1 MAGVVATAAPSPA
14 SAQTLEDAPAGVPG
28 SVDIGEVDP
37 FADPDSP
44 TRPPEPGPAVR
55 SAKPIPA
62 GVPKALELEAD
73 QQGFDAA
80 LQRFTARGNVTLLLA
95 GGRLQ
100 ADRLEYDSRNQ
111 VIWARGAVR
120 FARGNQYLQAS
131 LLRFNLLQGEGELE
145 DAYGVVDLRSS
156 EVDFDPDAP
165 LAVPFQGQQGTGLT
179 ARQRRLERERLQEE
193 LASSDLEQLRRE
205 REAKGTATQVQP
217 LAPPEPMAC
226 PPELPA
232 LRSRLPGPWSVTAWG
247 GQMSDATFGETFLF
261 SGAPRPEYLGGL
273 GFTRRLLDADPLA
286 LELDG
291 NVLFHTASRDRD
303 LKYALGVPED
313 ERDRAS
319 TDPQNFWEGTL
330 GIALRWWI
338 QPWISLAV
346 VEGVSLNSTVSDYER
361 TSWPNSTQ
369 FLNYLA
375 AEIAVNINPRWSL
388 VGRIHHRSGAYGTYS
403 GVEEGSNGYL
413 IGVRYSFGD
422 PVPQRQQEEQPPA
435 LGCPDPNRSSRERRL
450 PLEEQLEAVV
460 FDGPSAQQA
469 PAARPAAPDLS
480 ADGPSAAEQLRLRRQ
495 AIAAIDQRVTDV
507 LPREGL
513 GLSTSLGSN
522 DFDRLS
528 RREQQFSVST
538 PQNQLRALSQ
548 KADLVSGTITHW
560 RFQSPRLVITPDG
573 WRAGRLSFT
582 SDPFTPAQAWVD
594 AEDVVA
600 NQEED
605 GTTVI
610 VAQRNRLLLEN
621 KLPIPLSRT
630 VRFSPEEEEDSV
642 SNRWAL
648 LVDERDRDGI
658 YLQYTLPNR
667 RIGKRA
673 KLSLRPQFLIQRAF
687 EGETESYPEPNAKPG
702 APDISQ
708 PADAADLFGLDARLD
723 GEIAD
728 GSYNLR
734 SSISS
739 FNPNHLPNAVRASGI
754 YTQPLELPLLGSVQG
769 RAFSAY
775 RYRVWNG
782 SLGLQNIY
790 SAFGGSI
797 EKSGRLPELAG
808 LQSIY
813 FWRVEAG
820 NYQSNAFQSTDFTE
834 QFRGTAYGTLRLN
847 WPIWRGEALPL
858 TPEGAYRYSAVPIIP
873 GLNFEVVPYASLSS
887 YADGDNQNLLGI
899 SGGPSITLGH
909 FSRPFLDYTK
919 LAFYGS
925 VTAKSGE
932 SPFSFD
938 EFVDIGTLGV
948 NLTQQLVGPLV
959 LQASI
964 GYNVAGDSG
973 YYGEVTNAL
982 FGLQWQRRAYQI
994 EAYFS
999 PYTGMGG
1006 LRVRLND
1013 FGFKGT
1019 GVPFVPYDYSPV
1031 LRSVPGAEPSVR

>member
-1 MAGVVATAAPSPA
+1 M
-14 SAQTLEDAPAGVPG
+14 
-28 SVDIGEVDP
+28 
-37 FADPDSP
+37 P
-44 TRPPEPGPAVR
+44 TPTGPPKE
-55 SAKPIPA
+55 
-62 GVPKALELEAD
+62 LELDAD

-80 LQRFTARGNVTLLLA
+80 LQRFTARGNVTLLIA

-131 LLRFNLLQGEGELE
+131 LLRYNLLQGEGELE
-145 DAYGVVDLRSS
+145 DAYGVVDLLSS
-156 EVDFDPDAP
+156 ELDFDPDAP
-165 LAVPFQGQQGTGLT
+165 VAVGPQGPRGAALS
-179 ARQRRLERERLQEE
+179 ARQRRRERERLQEE

-205 REAKGTATQVQP
+205 REAKRSATEVQP
-217 LAPPEPMAC
+217 LGPSEPMAC
-226 PPELPA
+226 PPDLPT
-232 LRSRLPGPWSVTAWG
+232 LRSRLPGPWAVTAWG
-247 GQMSDATFGETFLF
+247 GQMTDATFGETFMF
-261 SGAPRPEYLGGL
+261 SGAQRPEYLGGL

-286 LELDG
+286 LELDA
-291 NVLFHTASRDRD
+291 NVLFHSASRDNN

-313 ERDRAS
+313 ERDNAS
-319 TDPQNFWEGTL
+319 TNPQNFWEGTL
-330 GIALRWWI
+330 GIGLRWWI

-346 VEGVSLNSTVSDYER
+346 VEGVSLNTTVSDYER
-361 TSWPNSTQ
+361 KSWPNSTQ

-375 AEIAVNINPRWSL
+375 AEIAVDINPRWSV

-413 IGVRYSFGD
+413 IGVRYSFGE
-422 PVPQRQQEEQPPA
+422 PPQPRLQEEQPPA
-435 LGCPDPNRSSRERRL
+435 LGCPDPNRSARQRRL

-469 PAARPAAPDLS
+469 PTSLPVRPDEAKEVVS
-480 ADGPSAAEQLRLRRQ
+480 ASEQLRQRRE
-495 AIAAIDQRVTDV
+495 AIAAIDQRVSDV
-507 LPREGL
+507 TPREGL
-513 GLSTSLGSN
+513 GISTSLGSS

-528 RREQQFSVST
+528 RREQQFSINT
-538 PQNQLRALSQ
+538 PQNQLRQLSQ

-560 RFQSPRLVITPDG
+560 RFQSPRMVITPDG

-594 AEDVVA
+594 AEQVVA
-600 NQEED
+600 SQEED

-610 VAQRNRLLLEN
+610 VAKRNRLLLEN

-630 VRFSPEEEEDSV
+630 VRFSPEEDEESV

-648 LVDERDRDGI
+648 MVDERDRDGI
-658 YLQYTLPNR
+658 YIQYALPNR
-667 RIGKRA
+667 RIGERGT
-673 KLSLRPQFLIQRAF
+673 LSLRPQFLIQRAF

-702 APDISQ
+702 APDIRQ
-708 PADAADLFGLDARLD
+708 PTDAADFFGLDARLD
-723 GEIAD
+723 GGIAD
-728 GSYNLR
+728 GIYNLR
-734 SSISS
+734 TSISS

-754 YTQPLELPLLGSVQG
+754 YTQPLELPLLGNVQG

-820 NYQSNAFQSTDFTE
+820 NYQSNAFQTKDFTE
-834 QFRGTAYGTLRLN
+834 QFRGTAYATLRLN

-858 TPEGAYRYSAVPIIP
+858 TPEGAYRYSSVPIVP

-919 LAFYGS
+919 LALYGS
-925 VTAKSGE
+925 ATAKSGQ

-938 EFVDIGTLGV
+938 EFVDIGTLGI

-964 GYNVAGDSG
+964 NYNVAGDSG

-982 FGLQWQRRAYQI
+982 FGLNWQRRAYQI

-1013 FGFKGT
+1013 FGFRGT

-1031 LRSVPGAEPSVR
+1031 LRSVPGAEPAVR